1 MRKTTFQIHSSR
13 IKKVAIS
20 IFHISTLIIPLFL
33 DCICRIQKKFNLK
46 AKFSSRQKTNQIFH
60 HFEIKCMASQSIKW
74 YWGRSL
80 KWCCIFFVFAQFCR
94 YYAVLLRRNYVTP
107 TSYLE
112 LIKTFKSLLG
122 KKRFQILT
130 LKTRYL
136 KGLEKL
142 DFASSQVSM
151 TSLILTST
159 SLGLTDL
166 REIFAGAA

>member
-1 MRKTTFQIHSSR
+1 MHKTTFQIHSSR
-13 IKKVAIS
+13 IKIVTIS
-20 IFHISTLIIPLFL
+20 IFYISTLIIPLCL
-33 DCICRIQKKFNLK
+33 DCICRIQKTFNLK

-74 YWGRSL
+74 YWGRSF
-80 KWCCIFFVFAQFCR
+80 KWSFFCFVFAQFSR

-151 TSLILTST
+151 SSLILTSN
-159 SLGLTDL
+159 LT
-166 REIFAGAA
+166 

>member
-1 MRKTTFQIHSSR
+1 M
-13 IKKVAIS
+13 
-20 IFHISTLIIPLFL
+20 
-33 DCICRIQKKFNLK
+33 IQG
-46 AKFSSRQKTNQIFH
+46 QKLQMI
-60 HFEIKCMASQSIKW
+60 
-74 YWGRSL
+74 
-80 KWCCIFFVFAQFCR
+80 IFFVFAQFCR

-142 DFASSQVSM
+142 DFASSQVIM
-151 TSLILTST
+151 AILILTAT
-159 SLGLTDL
+159 SLRLTDL